1 LARTPEPN
9 ASQAGGADLTRI
21 LSSAT
26 GFWSSRT
33 PFERRRYITWGVALL
48 LVVSVAT
55 YFLTR
60 NPYTLVFYNLN
71 AADAGQVTQQL
82 TSLKIPYQLQGTS
95 IYVPASMADQAR
107 IDLATQG
114 LPAQGSVGYSSVLQ
128 SSGLGETSQQ
138 FSLAT
143 LNALQ
148 ADLSTT
154 IEAISGVQKATV
166 YIYQAQPSVFVD
178 QSTAQATASVFVD
191 LLPGVKLSPEQV
203 LGIQELVAH
212 AVGGLK
218 ASNVSVADQTGNAL
232 ASAGSSDP
240 TSSGGGNS
248 EIGLQQSFQ
257 TKLNNQIA
265 ALLTPIVG
273 PGNVIVQTNATL
285 DLTQTSSQSTIV
297 QPLPSGLG
305 VPVSNHTIK
314 ETFTGTGTPPAV
326 TGSSSSVPTYPTTT
340 GGTNTLNYT
349 ESTINYDVTKVNQTV
364 TSQPFTIKGL
374 TVSVTLNSRAYHLT
388 AANSKA
394 IEKLIATAVGY
405 TNAAKAASD
414 ITIFSAPFAKTPA
427 PNFNNS
433 QSALPSTP
441 VLAGGAA
448 GALMIFFLIFML
460 LRRRKRPAVQVQRLQ
475 PPPQQHVPPPPAG
488 SADPGRQALE
498 RTRNLV
504 MEDPEEAAQLVRG
517 WLKED
522 TPNRRR

>member
-1 LARTPEPN
+1 MARTPEPS
-9 ASQAGGADLTRI
+9 APPVGGADLSRI

-26 GFWSSRT
+26 GFWTSRAQH
-33 PFERRRYITWGVALL
+33 ERRRYITWGVALL

-55 YFLTR
+55 YFLVR

-107 IDLATQG
+107 VDLATQG
-114 LPAQGSVGYSSVLQ
+114 LPAQGSVGYGSMLQ

-148 ADLSTT
+148 SDLSTT
-154 IEAISGVQKATV
+154 IESISGVQKATV
-166 YIYQAQPSVFVD
+166 YIYQSQPSVFVD

-191 LLPGVKLSPEQV
+191 LLPGVKLSPQQV

-218 ASNVSVADQTGNAL
+218 ASSVSVADQSGNAL

-240 TSSGGGNS
+240 ASGGGNS
-248 EIGLQQSFQ
+248 QIGLQQRFQ
-257 TKLNNQIA
+257 NTLDGQIT

-285 DLTQTSSQSTIV
+285 NLTQTDSQSTIV
-297 QPLPSGLG
+297 QPLPTGQG

-314 ETFTGTGTPPAV
+314 ETFTGTGAPPAV
-326 TGSSSSVPTYPTTT
+326 TGSSSSVPTYPATT
-340 GGTNTLNYT
+340 GGNSNMTYT
-349 ESTINYDVTKVNQTV
+349 DSTINYDVTKVNQTV
-364 TSQPFTIKGL
+364 TSQPFTLQGL
-374 TVSVTLNSRAYHLT
+374 TVSVTLNYRAYHLT

-394 IEKLIATAVGY
+394 IEKLISTAVGY

-414 ITIFSAPFAKTPA
+414 ITIFSAPFAKTPV
-427 PNFNNS
+427 PNFS
-433 QSALPSTP
+433 GPQSSLPSTP
-441 VLAGGAA
+441 VLAGGAF
-448 GALMIFFLIFML
+448 GALLVLFLIFML
-460 LRRRKRPAVQVQRLQ
+460 LRRRRKPAVQVQRLQ
-475 PPPQQHVPPPPAG
+475 PPPPLAQSSSPA
-488 SADPGRQALE
+488 APDPGRQALD
-498 RTRNLV
+498 RVRNLV
-504 MEDPEEAAQLVRG
+504 VEDPEEAAQLVRG
-517 WLKED
+517 WLRED

>member
-1 LARTPEPN
+1 MARTPEPG
-9 ASQAGGADLTRI
+9 APPAGGGDLQRI
-21 LSSAT
+21 LSPLQGLWA
-26 GFWSSRT
+26 SRQ
-33 PFERRRYITWGVALL
+33 PQERRRFITWGVALL
-48 LVVSVAT
+48 LVLSVGT

-60 NPYTLVFYNLN
+60 NPMTLVFYNLN

-82 TSLKIPYQLQGTS
+82 TSLKIPYELQGTS

-107 IDLATQG
+107 VDLATQG

-154 IEAISGVQKATV
+154 IESISGVQKATV

-178 QSTAQATASVFVD
+178 QSTSQATASVFVD
-191 LLPGVKLSPEQV
+191 LLPGVQLSPRQV

-218 ASNVSVADQTGNAL
+218 AANVSVADQTGQAL
-232 ASAGSSDP
+232 SSAGASSSGA
-240 TSSGGGNS
+240 TSGGGNT
-248 EIGLQQSFQ
+248 EIGLQQTFQ
-257 TKLNNQIA
+257 SKLDQQIA

-285 DLTQTSSQSTIV
+285 DFTQTSSQSTIV

-305 VPVSNHTIK
+305 VPISNHTIK

-326 TGSSSSVPTYPTTT
+326 TGATATPTYPTAT

-349 ESTINYDVTKVNQTV
+349 ESTINYQVSKVNQTV
-364 TSQPFTIKGL
+364 TSQPFTLKGL
-374 TVSVTLNSRAYHLT
+374 TVSVTLNSRVYHLT

-394 IEKLIATAVGY
+394 LEKLIATAVGY

-414 ITIFSAPFAKTPA
+414 ITIFSAPFQKPLR
-427 PNFNNS
+427 PNFGNTA
-433 QSALPSTP
+433 QALPP
-441 VLAGGAA
+441 MPILAGA
-448 GALMIFFLIFML
+448 GAGVLVLLLLLFLL
-460 LRRRKRPAVQVQRLQ
+460 LRRRKPKVQVQRLQ
-475 PPPQQHVPPPPAG
+475 PPPPPSPVTP
-488 SADPGRQALE
+488 DPGRQVLD
-498 RTRNLV
+498 RVRSLV
-504 MEDPEEAAQLVRG
+504 EQDPEEAAQLVRG
-517 WLKED
+517 WLRED
-522 TPNRRR
+522 TKGSTRRRG